1 MAKSGGHPTVEQ
13 LRAFGLG
20 QLRPSEALDV
30 ERHVEH
36 CESCC
41 LTLADVPDDAVLA
54 KIKQCDTVNYQSQAE
69 ADAVPLE
76 SETARGNIPAALL
89 DHPRYRIINLLGWGG
104 MGVVYKA
111 EHRVMER
118 PVALKVI
125 SRRFISN
132 PLAVE
137 RFQREVRTAA
147 RLTHPNIVVA
157 HDADQAGDLH
167 FLVMEF
173 VDGMSLAQ
181 LVERKGPLPTSTAST
196 FVRQAALG
204 LQAAAQQGMVHRDIK
219 PQNLMLTRK
228 GQVKIL
234 DFGLARF
241 AREESLSGLNVRAAS
256 DSSRHLDGGLTQAGM
271 IVGTPDYMAPEQA
284 ENSSTADIRADIYS
298 LGCTLFFLLTG
309 QPPFEGDSITRTLKS
324 HADRRP
330 PNLNQL
336 RDDLPIELVRIVERM
351 MAKDPADRFATPAE
365 VAKALAPFA
374 VGGLAALGAMD
385 ATGSKRAIPVLPRV
399 AATLPDEAPSTV
411 ELMRRRHW
419 RTLWN
424 RTQYEYRKF
433 FRLPHRRSAAGVVA
447 VVLLIG
453 LIAGLMEWSQ
463 RASQATANQRPA
475 ASVAVPEPP
484 AVPRQPRIA
493 LVVSQRDFFVQD
505 YLAMRQLLQAR
516 GVVITVLSS
525 RTGTATPKQ
534 FESRHIDDVP
544 VDRSLADIRPGDFE
558 ALIFIS
564 GGSPDFL
571 ARSPL
576 GETVR
581 QRLQE
586 QLDHGTYLAALQN
599 AVAIFADHGLL
610 NGQSAAA
617 QDWITKAT
625 WFDHGG
631 VLWDTL
637 SPIVASGPEG
647 RLLTARTS
655 ANADLLVTLLLD
667 AIDKK
672 RKR

>member
-1 MAKSGGHPTVEQ
+1 MG
-13 LRAFGLG
+13 R
-20 QLRPSEALDV
+20 LRPSEALDV

-173 VDGMSLAQ
+173 VDGLSLAQ

-256 DSSRHLDGGLTQAGM
+256 DSSRHVDGGLTQAGM

-385 ATGSKRAIPVLPRV
+385 ATGSKRTMPVLPKV
-399 AATLPDEAPSTV
+399 AATQPDESPSTV
-411 ELMRRRHW
+411 ALIRRRHW

-424 RTQYEYRKF
+424 RARYETRKF
-433 FRLPHRRSAAGVVA
+433 FRLPHRRSAAAVLTV
-447 VVLLIG
+447 VVLVVLV
-453 LIAGLMEWSQ
+453 AGLMEWSH
-463 RASQATANQRPA
+463 RASLSSLSSLNPSSTNRSPAPSAPQRE
-475 ASVAVPEPP
+475 EPT
-484 AVPRQPRIA
+484 VPRQPRMA
-493 LVVSQRDFFVQD
+493 LIITPKEFFPHD
-505 YLAMRQLLQAR
+505 YRVMRRLLEDR
-516 GVVITVLSS
+516 GVAITVESS
-525 RTGTATPKQ
+525 REGIATPKKY
-534 FESRHIDDVP
+534 EGSRDPDVP
-544 VDRSLADIRPGDFE
+544 VERILKDVRPGDFD
-558 ALIFIS
+558 ALVFLP
-564 GGSPDFL
+564 GGQPDFL
-571 ARSPL
+571 ARSAYTA
-576 GETVR
+576 TVR
-581 QRLQE
+581 KCLKE
-586 QLDHGTYLAALQN
+586 QIDHGVCIVALQG
-599 AVAIFADHGLL
+599 AVAVLADHGFLK
-610 NGQSAAA
+610 GQRAAA
-617 QDWITKAT
+617 QEWITTAE
-625 WFDHGG
+625 WFDHEG
-631 VLWDTL
+631 VIWETFV
-637 SPIVASGPEG
+637 PVVASGPQG
-647 RLLTARTS
+647 RLLTARS
-655 ANADLLVTLLLD
+655 FMDAEALVSQLMQTI
-667 AIDKK
+667 AKTPK
-672 RKR
+672 R